1 MAISPGFID
10 LHTHTD
16 TNLFQCPKGDSRIY
30 QGVTTDIGGNCGG
43 SPFPAGPYNNAAS
56 FLENLQQ
63 QKIGINYGSFT
74 GQGSIRSAVMGDW
87 DRVAGKEQLKAMQKL
102 LEEQLEQGSVG
113 MSCGLNMRRA
123 PTLPM
128 KNSLHCS
135 R

>member
-63 QKIGINYGSFT
+63 QKSASITVLLQDKDPYVLPLWEIGT
-74 GQGSIRSAVMGDW
+74 G
-87 DRVAGKEQLKAMQKL
+87 
-102 LEEQLEQGSVG
+102 
-113 MSCGLNMRRA
+113 
-123 PTLPM
+123 
-128 KNSLHCS
+128 
-135 R
+135 